1 MVQESVVEAR
11 LAKEVAKDSL
21 VVSLVPVDSPLMSIR
36 PHLSREKNVKLKEDQ
51 LMPIKTQIWSQEW
64 EVLVQII
71 WP

>member
-21 VVSLVPVDSPLMSIR
+21 VVSLVPVVSPLMSIR
-36 PHLSREKNVKLKEDQ
+36 PLLSREKNVKLKDDQ
-51 LMPIKTQIWSQEW
+51 LMLIKTQIWSQEW

>member
-36 PHLSREKNVKLKEDQ
+36 PRLSREKNVKLKDDQ